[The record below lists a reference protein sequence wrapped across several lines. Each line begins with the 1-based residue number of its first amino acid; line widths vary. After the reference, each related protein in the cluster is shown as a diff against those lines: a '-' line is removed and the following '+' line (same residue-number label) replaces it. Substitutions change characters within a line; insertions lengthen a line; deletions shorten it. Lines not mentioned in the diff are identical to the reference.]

1 MKVLVIGAHGM
12 LGNAVF
18 RVLSS
23 NINLEVFGT
32 IRSGRAET
40 NLIESVDV
48 ADHEALIRVFELT
61 KPNVV
66 INCVGLIKQLNESID
81 PVLSLSINSV
91 FPHRLATLCDFF
103 NSRLIH
109 ISTDCVFSGRAGYY
123 SEDDSPDAEDLY
135 GRSKLLGEVIGPN
148 NLTLRTSLIG
158 HELNTKNS
166 LLEWFLSQTSK
177 VSGFTNAIFSGLT
190 VLEASC
196 VIENIIIEHKEL
208 NGLYHLASTAI
219 SKYELLTII
228 RNIYKKKIVITPSD
242 SPKINRSLNGS
253 RLSAITGYEAPSWDL
268 MIESMYRLRN
278 L

>member
-32 IRSGRAET
+32 IRSDRAET

-123 SEDDSPDAEDLY
+123 SEDDFPDAEDLY
-135 GRSKLLGEVIGPN
+135 GRSKLLGEVIGRN